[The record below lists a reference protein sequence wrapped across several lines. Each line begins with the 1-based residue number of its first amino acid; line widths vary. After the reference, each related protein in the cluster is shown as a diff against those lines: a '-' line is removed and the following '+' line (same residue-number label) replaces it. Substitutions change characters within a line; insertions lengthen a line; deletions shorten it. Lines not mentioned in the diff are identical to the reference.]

1 MIKGIDTNGHAHR
14 PMSKEYL
21 ANIQS
26 VDQGIKRMYELFEEY
41 FNHDNST
48 AYIMTSDHGM
58 TNWGSHGAGHP
69 HETLTPLVAWGAG
82 LQKPGMV
89 ESNDYNDGLSEQ
101 WELPNVKRCDVSQAD
116 IAPLMSSLIGK
127 CSRVTWF
134 GFCCWKGQP

>member
-1 MIKGIDTNGHAHR
+1 
-14 PMSKEYL
+14 MSKEYL
-21 ANIQS
+21 ENIQY

-58 TNWGSHGAGHP
+58 TNWGSHGAGHA

-82 LQKPGMV
+82 LNKPDMTELNG
-89 ESNDYNDGLSEQ
+89 YNDELSEQ
-101 WELPNVKRCDVSQAD
+101 WGLHGVKRCDVSQAD

-127 CSRVTWF
+127 YGRITSRNHAR
-134 GFCCWKGQP
+134 CLSN